1 MHPTGFPVAKP
12 HVLCEDDSVIGTA
25 FYVMDYVEGRVLWDP
40 ALPGMTRAQRAA
52 IWDEQNRVISQLH
65 LIDYRAVGLEDFG
78 KPGNY
83 IGRQVERW
91 SKQYRAS
98 ETQRIEAMDN
108 LIGWLPK
115 NIPPEAGTSV
125 VHGDF
130 RLDNT
135 IFHPSEPRILAVLD
149 WELSTLGDPLAD
161 FAYHCMSWH
170 IPPDKF
176 RGIAGLPIEELGIPG
191 EAEYVQALLQEDRAE
206 KHRSVALGFLSRLQP
221 VPHRGDLPGHR
232 QARAR
237 WHGGE
242 HVRAGSGQQDGAACP
257 ARLAAGGEN
266 SEESSLNFDYTPKV
280 QELRKKL
287 TAFMDEHVYPHE
299 HEWHH
304 HVQSEKRWEPVP
316 LIEELKPK
324 ARAAGLWNLWRPK
337 SHGGTLTNLEYAPL
351 CEIMGRVTWAP
362 EVFNCSAPDTGNM
375 ETLLKY
381 GTPEHVKQWCEPLL
395 EGKIRSAFLMTEPNV
410 ASSDATNIQTRIVR
424 RRKRIC
430 DQRHQVVVERRRRPA
445 LQDLHRD
452 GQDRPGQHLAPQPAI
467 HGPCT
472 FKYKGD

>member
-1 MHPTGFPVAKP
+1 MFEQFIGTKPVEERHRIDIASLEKFLGFKISALEQFKGGQSNPTYRITTSDARRFVLRRKPPGKLLPSAHAVDREYKVIKALHPTGFPVAKP

-40 ALPGMTRAQRAA
+40 ALPGLTRAQRAA

-65 LIDYRAVGLEDFG
+65 LIDYRAVGLEEFG

-98 ETQRIEAMDN
+98 ETQRIEAMDD

-191 EAEYVQALLQEDRAE
+191 ESQYVQAYCKRTGRKGIDPSHWDFYLAYNLFRIAAICQGIAKRVLDGTAASTFAQE
-206 KHRSVALGFLSRLQP
+206 
-221 VPHRGDLPGHR
+221 
-232 QARAR
+232 
-237 WHGGE
+237 
-242 HVRAGSGQQDGAACP
+242 AA
-257 ARLAAGGEN
+257 
-266 SEESSLNFDYTPKV
+266 SKT
-280 QELRKKL
+280 
-287 TAFMDEHVYPHE
+287 
-299 HEWHH
+299 
-304 HVQSEKRWEPVP
+304 VP
-316 LIEELKPK
+316 LAQLGWQQVEKILR
-324 ARAAGLWNLWRPK
+324 RAA
-337 SHGGTLTNLEYAPL
+337 
-351 CEIMGRVTWAP
+351 
-362 EVFNCSAPDTGNM
+362 
-375 ETLLKY
+375 
-381 GTPEHVKQWCEPLL
+381 
-395 EGKIRSAFLMTEPNV
+395 
-410 ASSDATNIQTRIVR
+410 
-424 RRKRIC
+424 
-430 DQRHQVVVERRRRPA
+430 
-445 LQDLHRD
+445 
-452 GQDRPGQHLAPQPAI
+452 
-467 HGPCT
+467 
-472 FKYKGD
+472 